1 MSKPASLPK
10 DVMISETELPFTGLN
25 QPDGVA
31 VDTAGNV
38 YVVDLAKRVLKLPA
52 GCLWLWGM
60 IRRYRR
66 DPPPSLH
73 PARCPETAC
82 RERIELRLYPLIYF
96 AYRGSSR
103 GCANPPARRPPIRRS
118 PPR

>member
-38 YVVDLAKRVLKLPA
+38 YVVDLAISE
-52 GCLWLWGM
+52 C
-60 IRRYRR
+60 
-66 DPPPSLH
+66 
-73 PARCPETAC
+73 
-82 RERIELRLYPLIYF
+82 
-96 AYRGSSR
+96 
-103 GCANPPARRPPIRRS
+103 
-118 PPR
+118 